1 MQTWTNSNS
10 GQILL
15 QEVIYRSNKPN
26 MLVFFFSNSLIG
38 FLLALVQITFPTNAC
53 Y

>member
-26 MLVFFFSNSLIG
+26 MLVFFFNSLIG
-38 FLLALVQITFPTNAC
+38 FLLALVQIAFPANAC